1 MSNAVVSYGLT
12 PTSEPAA
19 RSSNVNPQITD
30 KTSPLETMIFQ
41 AVRRYGEFSPS
52 TVDGSGILM
61 FLEFANMVLE
71 DIRHHPYWP
80 ADKDVD
86 YYVSQTDVRDVPD
99 PIIINGLL
107 MHLAIQQGS
116 PKTQLYAQLYS
127 RTCNQI
133 LYERLYGK
141 RRPNMQVVD
150 R

>member
-1 MSNAVVSYGLT
+1 MSNADASFGLT
-12 PTSEPAA
+12 PTSEPSA
-19 RSSNVNPQITD
+19 RNSTVNPQIND
-30 KTSPLETMIFQ
+30 KYSPLETMIFQ

-52 TVDGSGILM
+52 TIDGTGILM
-61 FLEFANMVLE
+61 FLEFANMIIE

-80 ADKDVD
+80 PDADVD
-86 YYVSQTDVRDVPD
+86 YYTSQTDTRPIPD

-116 PKTQLYAQLYS
+116 PKFQLYVQLYS
-127 RTCNQI
+127 KTCNQI